1 MRLRHIEVFGVV
13 MQAGSISAAAH
24 WLHVS
29 QPAVTKALQQAE
41 QQLGFRLF
49 DRVKGKLHPTP
60 EAAELYAEV
69 EKLNSNVQAIRRLAA
84 NLRGGVAERVKV
96 VATPAL
102 AVSVMP
108 QALGRWRQRHPHT
121 LCDLATQHTREIV
134 EALLMREADVGFTM
148 QPPEHPGID
157 CRVLART
164 EMVAIAPPGYWPA
177 ATLAE
182 ALPIAEF
189 DGAPT
194 IGFPEADQIGRLFA
208 DVCAQ
213 HGVTPAITTCVQ
225 TFQIARELVAAGGA
239 LALVDPFTASLTG
252 RGAVVARP
260 LQPAIALEI
269 CALTVRGKAVGDS
282 VARMIEA
289 FGDAVRAVV
298 DTESI

>member
-13 MQAGSISAAAH
+13 MQAGSISAAAQ

-49 DRVKGKLHPTP
+49 DRVRGKLHPTA
-60 EAAELYAEV
+60 EAVELYAEV
-69 EKLNSNVQAIRRLAA
+69 EKLNSNVQAIRRLAS
-84 NLRGGVAERVKV
+84 NLRGGVAERVKA

-102 AVSVMP
+102 AVGVMP
-108 QALGRWRQRHPHT
+108 QALGQWRLRHPHT

-177 ATLAE
+177 DTLAE

-189 DGAPT
+189 DGVQT
-194 IGFPEADQIGRLFA
+194 IGFPESDQIGRLFA
-208 DVCAQ
+208 DACAQ
-213 HGVTPAITTCVQ
+213 HGVTPAISTCVQ

-239 LALVDPFTASLTG
+239 LALVDPFTARLG
-252 RGAVVARP
+252 GQGQVAARP
-260 LQPAIALEI
+260 LQPPIALEI
-269 CALTVRGKAVGDS
+269 CALTVRGKPVTDS
-282 VARMIEA
+282 AGRLVEA
-289 FGDAVRAVV
+289 FAAVAQA
-298 DTESI
+298 IIAAP

>member
-13 MQAGSISAAAH
+13 MQAGSISAAAQ

-49 DRVKGKLHPTP
+49 DRVKGKLYPTP
-60 EAAELYAEV
+60 EATELYAEV
-69 EKLNSNVQAIRRLAA
+69 EKLNANVQSIRRLAT

-108 QALGRWRQRHPHT
+108 QALGQWRRRQPHA

-148 QPPEHPGID
+148 QPPDHPGID
-157 CRVLART
+157 ARVLARAD
-164 EMVAIAPPGYWPA
+164 MVVIAPEGYWPA
-177 ATLAE
+177 TTE
-182 ALPIAEF
+182 PLPIAEF
-189 DGAPT
+189 DGTPT
-194 IGFPEADQIGRLFA
+194 VGFPEADHIGRLLA
-208 DVCAQ
+208 DACAQ
-213 HGVTPAITTCVQ
+213 QGVTPAVTTCVQ
-225 TFQIARELVAAGGA
+225 TFQIARELVAQGGG
-239 LALVDPFTASLTG
+239 LALVDPFTASLSG
-252 RGAVVARP
+252 SVGIVARP
-260 LQPAIALEI
+260 LRPAIGLEI

-282 VARMIEA
+282 VTQMIDA
-289 FGDAVRAVV
+289 FADVAQRIIAT
-298 DTESI
+298 D